1 MTISRKTPPPR
12 NYFSRREQF
21 RLFVL
26 VMSLGLV
33 FWMMNEARK
42 PERWQWLTG
51 SAAQDATAVTKVAP
65 AKPRP
70 DGQKP
75 RPPEE
80 VPGAFVAPAQVEASE
95 AAATVGKETG
105 AADRFPG
112 VRPECLD
119 AIRDKARFAPQE
131 YDAWFHLLGILAKT
145 DPATL
150 RHASIGRISRLQLS
164 EQSKEYRGEVVTVRG
179 TIRRAH
185 RLRAPENDYGIE
197 SYYQTWL
204 EPDDG
209 SAAPIVVYCLELPE
223 GFPVGMTL
231 AEDVEATGF
240 YFKRWLYEAADGLE
254 LAPVVLARTIQPRPA
269 PPASSVP
276 GGIVGLIVVVGVAL
290 ALAAAVVIFVA
301 KRTGKR

>member
-1 MTISRKTPPPR
+1 MT
-12 NYFSRREQF
+12 
-21 RLFVL
+21 
-26 VMSLGLV
+26 
-33 FWMMNEARK
+33 NEARK

-51 SAAQDATAVTKVAP
+51 HAAQDAAEVTKVAP

-70 DGQKP
+70 DVQTP

-80 VPGAFVAPAQVEASE
+80 LPGVFVAPAQVEASE
-95 AAATVGKETG
+95 ATATADEETG

-112 VRPECLD
+112 VRPEYLD

-131 YDAWFHLLGILAKT
+131 YDAWFHLLSILAKT

-150 RHASIGRISRLQLS
+150 RRRPRSGGSPGSNSRSSPRSIAARWSQFVGRSACA
-164 EQSKEYRGEVVTVRG
+164 
-179 TIRRAH
+179 IRPC
-185 RLRAPENDYGIE
+185 APENDYGIE
-197 SYYQTWL
+197 GYYQTWL

-269 PPASSVP
+269 PPPSTVP
-276 GGIVGLIVVVGVAL
+276 GGIVGLIVVVGTAL